1 MFDDFDTQIQADEI
15 TSWYDYEMFY
25 GDIMREEE
33 EYGLEGKQQSRH
45 SVTVEIA
52 GASPAQV
59 AKAQPQI
66 KGLYKNWEKHN
77 PRHKRLYKNWD
88 EKCGNSLK

>member
-52 GASPAQV
+52 GASPA
-59 AKAQPQI
+59 
-66 KGLYKNWEKHN
+66 
-77 PRHKRLYKNWD
+77 
-88 EKCGNSLK
+88 